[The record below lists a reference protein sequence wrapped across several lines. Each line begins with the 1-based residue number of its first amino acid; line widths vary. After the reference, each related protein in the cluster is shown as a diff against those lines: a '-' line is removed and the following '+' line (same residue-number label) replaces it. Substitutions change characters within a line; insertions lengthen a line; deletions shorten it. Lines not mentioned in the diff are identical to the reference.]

1 MEYQV
6 NWELVEALREY
17 IYSYMKKKS
26 IQIIDSNQNKIEPEI
41 FSDSLA
47 YHIFLD
53 ASMEESRSKNVKTK
67 ALKKD

>member
-1 MEYQV
+1 MEYQI

-17 IYSYMKKKS
+17 IYSYVKKKS

-41 FSDSLA
+41 FCDSLA

-53 ASMEESRSKNVKTK
+53 ASIEENRSKNIKTK
-67 ALKKD
+67 TLNED